1 MAEKEQPKLPL
12 PPLPT
17 TAYTTKRSN
26 KKRKTEEEKH
36 ATKKKLCRERDKT
49 RVNIGVAL
57 ERWRELRESKGFKT
71 DAMVALFLMESYEK
85 DPTNSTPWRPNP
97 PAVPVSIRASRSR
110 ALALMRRICP
120 NKAQQLIE
128 ENGSGAVAEVE
139 VVVPEE
145 GQAVE
150 SEEEEAGS
158 REEEAEDEDEDE
170 DEDEETDDAEE
181 AVEEVEA
188 KDGVEVGVREAKEQ
202 VD

>member
-1 MAEKEQPKLPL
+1 MAEKEQSKLPL

-17 TAYTTKRSN
+17 TAYTTKHS

-36 ATKKKLCRERDKT
+36 ATKKKLCQERDKT

-97 PAVPVSIRASRSR
+97 PAVPISVRASRSR

-158 REEEAEDEDEDE
+158 REEEVEDE

-181 AVEEVEA
+181 AVEDEELEA
-188 KDGVEVGVREAKEQ
+188 KDGGEVGVQEAKEQ
-202 VD
+202 MD

>member
-1 MAEKEQPKLPL
+1 MAES
-12 PPLPT
+12 
-17 TAYTTKRSN
+17 TAQGSQTDAS
-26 KKRKTEEEKH
+26 
-36 ATKKKLCRERDKT
+36 ATKPKKPRHWSQILHDKERGKT
-49 RVNIGVAL
+49 RVNIGLAL
-57 ERWRELRESKGFKT
+57 DPWRALRERKGFRT
-71 DAMVALFLMESYEK
+71 DCDLAFFLLDSYEK

-97 PAVPVSIRASRSR
+97 PAVPISVRASRSR

-158 REEEAEDEDEDE
+158 REEEVEDE

-181 AVEEVEA
+181 AVEDEELEA
-188 KDGVEVGVREAKEQ
+188 KDGGEVGVQEAKEQ
-202 VD
+202 MD

>member
-1 MAEKEQPKLPL
+1 MADGGTTEVAVETLPG
-12 PPLPT
+12 
-17 TAYTTKRSN
+17 
-26 KKRKTEEEKH
+26 KRKRNPL
-36 ATKKKLCRERDKT
+36 TKEAKKAKRESDRNRGKT
-49 RVNIGVAL
+49 RVNLGRAFTL
-57 ERWRELRESKGFKT
+57 WRQLRDLRGFKT
-71 DAMVALFLMESYEK
+71 DIQLASFLLDYYEK